1 MTLKTTAYGILT
13 IVGAVAI
20 SVASYL
26 KTGAIPDVG
35 SLLTT
40 VTGALMGM
48 GLIKAA
54 DAPTTTTK

>member
-1 MTLKTTAYGILT
+1 MTFKTTACGILT
-13 IVGAVAI
+13 IVGSISI

-26 KTGAIPDVG
+26 KTGTIPDVG

-40 VTGALMGM
+40 VTVALVGM

-54 DAPTTTTK
+54 DATPAK